1 MEKEQ
6 DKLIIDGA
14 EYLTEVPEYG
24 RKLYEG
30 VQDPSEIKAFI
41 PGTIVEIKVSEG
53 DSIEAGAV
61 LLLLDAMKMH
71 NEVCSSKGGL
81 IGKIHVCAG
90 DSVKKDQLLVNIII
104 SE

>member
-1 MEKEQ
+1 MEKKL
-6 DKLIIDGA
+6 DKLIIDDT
-14 EYLTEVPEYG
+14 EYFTEVPEHSRTPYDG
-24 RKLYEG
+24 TP
-30 VQDPSEIKAFI
+30 DPSEIKAFI

-71 NEVCSSKGGL
+71 NEICSSKSGL

-90 DSVKKDQLLVNIII
+90 DSVQKDQLLINLIIPG
-104 SE
+104 